1 MATEE
6 IVVGAEVVTAD
17 GQALGRVKAV
27 EPTAFQVDAPRQLDY
42 WLEATLVKAVSA
54 ERLELAFNH
63 SDLGGYKMD
72 RPFDHNAFRD
82 QIPDNLKPDAV
93 RDSLQN
99 R

>member
-1 MATEE
+1 MAAE

-17 GQALGRVKAV
+17 GQTLGKVKTV
-27 EPTAFQVDAPRQLDY
+27 RESAFQVDAPRQLDY
-42 WLEATLVKAVSA
+42 WLDANLVKAATAQRV
-54 ERLELAFNH
+54 ELGFNQ

-72 RPFDHNAFRD
+72 NPFDHNAFRD
-82 QIPDNLKPDAV
+82 NVPDSLKPDAV